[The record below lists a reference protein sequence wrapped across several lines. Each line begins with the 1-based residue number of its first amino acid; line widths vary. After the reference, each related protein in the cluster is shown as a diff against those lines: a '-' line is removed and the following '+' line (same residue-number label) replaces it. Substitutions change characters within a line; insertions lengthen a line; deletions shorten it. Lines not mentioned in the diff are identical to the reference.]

1 MVLIGITYSSC
12 EAIGQDRKIVKEL
25 LQELYFTLHIRNIIR
40 ALEILERKWDDS
52 DNFVY
57 LPGKVTNG
65 FMDAPDTPDWL
76 DFIPY

>member
-1 MVLIGITYSSC
+1 MILTEITSSSC

-40 ALEILERKWDDS
+40 ALEILERRWDDS

-57 LPGKVTNG
+57 LPGNMTNG
-65 FMDAPDTPDWL
+65 FMNTPDSPDWL